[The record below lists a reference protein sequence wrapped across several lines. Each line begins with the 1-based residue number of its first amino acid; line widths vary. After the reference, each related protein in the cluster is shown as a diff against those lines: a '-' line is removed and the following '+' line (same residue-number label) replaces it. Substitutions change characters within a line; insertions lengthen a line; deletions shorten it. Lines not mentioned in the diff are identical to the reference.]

1 MSKKKTERPNG
12 FTDKAV
18 GFIGKNK
25 QLFIGL
31 AIGALIMLPT
41 GLYVNERN
49 SNRQADK
56 PSTTLETKVGND
68 SSNAQSLNP
77 VTGQPAPTQNNS
89 QSSGGSTSK
98 PNSTYTPSTTPT
110 STYKAPVCTKTP
122 TSYKT
127 YIKIASYLGTGS
139 TTVNGGTAGY
149 TETCTAD
156 STGYV
161 PYKVPLNPVDKYI
174 YVGTGGITATT
185 PPRTTPPEA
194 DQLDRIKADC
204 SVQLSVHG
212 NQEAYQLC
220 VSTLARY
227 FNIPL

>member
-1 MSKKKTERPNG
+1 MKKTIAKLKKTLKN
-12 FTDKAV
+12 
-18 GFIGKNK
+18 NK

-31 AIGALIMLPT
+31 AIGALVMLPS

-49 SNRQADK
+49 NNRQITQPNA
-56 PSTTLETKVGND
+56 TLDTQSDND
-68 SSNAQSLNP
+68 SINAENLDP
-77 VTGQPAPTQNNS
+77 ATGQPAPNQSNN
-89 QSSGGSTSK
+89 QTSGGTAK

-110 STYKAPVCTKTP
+110 STYKAPVCTKTA
-122 TSYKT
+122 TGYKT
-127 YIKIASYLGTGS
+127 FIKLATYLGTGS
-139 TTVNGGTAGY
+139 TTVNGGTEGY

-156 STGYV
+156 STGYI
-161 PYKVPLNPVDKYI
+161 PNKVHLNPVDKYI
-174 YVGTGGITATT
+174 YVGTGGISATT
-185 PPRTTPPEA
+185 PPRTSPPEA

-204 SVQLSVHG
+204 SQQLAVHG